1 MANKIKIFRGDTAT
15 HLLTF
20 KDENEDAY
28 SLTGLTL
35 TITCC
40 DGRNPTA
47 AEITAG
53 TYTEYWSV
61 TMSTVSASAGTA
73 TFALNSTQADM
84 TPGTYYFDVE
94 SVDGGGLKKTLAKG
108 PFIVEQD
115 INK

>member
-1 MANKIKIFRGDTAT
+1 MANKINIFRGDTAT

-20 KDENEDAY
+20 KDENGDAY

-35 TITCC
+35 TITCNSSL
-40 DGRNPTA
+40 NPTA

-53 TYTEYWSV
+53 TETEYWSV
-61 TMSTVSASAGTA
+61 TMSTVVAADGTS
-73 TFALNSTQADM
+73 TFALTATQADM
-84 TPGTYYFDVE
+84 TPATYYFDVE

-108 PFIVEQD
+108 PFVVTQD